1 MIVKRRPLGS
11 ATPVGLGNSE
21 AARAPFSAS
30 ERLAI
35 AIVVAAVIGFCIY
48 GFASGAPSTVG
59 YVLSVI
65 VIGAGTLWLRRTVVP
80 GPTALGLALAAILDL
95 AGGLIN
101 VGSNVLYNASI
112 GPYNQT
118 LSTHYLQ
125 YDHFVHAYVSLVVTF
140 AAWSIL
146 AVPRLA
152 THRRQ
157 DLIILTVGLALGLG
171 ALNEVAEFAATL
183 AHHGA
188 HVGGYYNTGWDL
200 ICNLIGAVAGGL
212 LIGRSIQAAHPDT
225 ARSG

>member
-1 MIVKRRPLGS
+1 M
-11 ATPVGLGNSE
+11 

-30 ERLAI
+30 ERLAV
-35 AIVVAAVIGFCIY
+35 AIVAAAVIGFCIY

-65 VIGAGTLWLRRTVVP
+65 IIGAGTLWLRRAVVP

-112 GPYNQT
+112 GPYSRT
-118 LSTHYLQ
+118 LGTHYLQ
-125 YDHFVHAYVSLVVTF
+125 YDHFVHAYVSLVVTC

-157 DLIILTVGLALGLG
+157 DLIILTAGLALGLG
-171 ALNEVAEFAATL
+171 ALNEVVEFAATL

-212 LIGRSIQAAHPDT
+212 LISRSIPATHPDT
-225 ARSG
+225 IASG

>member
-1 MIVKRRPLGS
+1 MIVKRLPLRS
-11 ATPVGLGNSE
+11 ATPAARGSPV

-30 ERLAI
+30 ERLAV
-35 AIVVAAVIGFCIY
+35 AIVAAAVIGFCIY

-65 VIGAGTLWLRRTVVP
+65 IIGAGTLWLRRAVVP

-112 GPYNQT
+112 GPYSRA
-118 LSTHYLQ
+118 LGTHYLQ
-125 YDHFVHAYVSLVVTF
+125 YDHFVHAYVSLVVTL

-146 AVPRLA
+146 ATPHLA

-171 ALNEVAEFAATL
+171 ALNEVVEFAATL

-212 LIGRSIQAAHPDT
+212 LISRSIPATHPDT
-225 ARSG
+225 IASG